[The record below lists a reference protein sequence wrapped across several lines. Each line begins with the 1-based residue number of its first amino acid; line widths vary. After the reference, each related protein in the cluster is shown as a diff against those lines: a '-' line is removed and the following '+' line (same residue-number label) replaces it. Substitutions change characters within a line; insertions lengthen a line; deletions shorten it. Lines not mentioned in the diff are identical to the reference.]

1 MEEELLL
8 LLDSDEELDGLSL
21 ADLVAV
27 SDFES
32 VDDLESPEE
41 LESEELES
49 EDFESDDFESDEDVL
64 SLEPFLLSDGVF
76 GLP

>member
-8 LLDSDEELDGLSL
+8 LLDSDEELDELSL

-32 VDDLESPEE
+32 VGGLESPEE

-49 EDFESDDFESDEDVL
+49 EDLESEEDAL

>member
-1 MEEELLL
+1 LEFAGVEEELLL
-8 LLDSDEELDGLSL
+8 LLDSDEELDELSL

-41 LESEELES
+41 LESEG
-49 EDFESDDFESDEDVL
+49 FESDEDEL
-64 SLEPFLLSDGVF
+64 SLEPLLLSDGVF

>member
-8 LLDSDEELDGLSL
+8 LLDSDEELDELSL

-41 LESEELES
+41 LESEG
-49 EDFESDDFESDEDVL
+49 FESDEDEL
-64 SLEPFLLSDGVF
+64 SL
-76 GLP
+76 

>member
-8 LLDSDEELDGLSL
+8 LLDSDEELGELSL

-32 VDDLESPEE
+32 VDDVESPEE
-41 LESEELES
+41 LDSEG
-49 EDFESDDFESDEDVL
+49 FESDEDEL
-64 SLEPFLLSDGVF
+64 SLEPLLLSDGVF

>member
-8 LLDSDEELDGLSL
+8 LLGSDEELDELSL
-21 ADLVAV
+21 ADLVPV
-27 SDFES
+27 SGVES

-41 LESEELES
+41 LESG
-49 EDFESDDFESDEDVL
+49 DFESDEDEL
-64 SLEPFLLSDGVF
+64 SLEPFLLSDGAF

>member
-1 MEEELLL
+1 MEEALLL

-41 LESEELES
+41 LESEG
-49 EDFESDDFESDEDVL
+49 FESDEDEL
-64 SLEPFLLSDGVF
+64 SLEPLLLSDGVF

>member
-8 LLDSDEELDGLSL
+8 LLDSDEELGELSL
-21 ADLVAV
+21 VDLVAV

-32 VDDLESPEE
+32 VDDLGSPEE
-41 LESEELES
+41 LESEG
-49 EDFESDDFESDEDVL
+49 FESDEDEL
-64 SLEPFLLSDGVF
+64 SLEPLLLSDGAF

>member
-8 LLDSDEELDGLSL
+8 LLDSDEELDELSL

-41 LESEELES
+41 LESE
-49 EDFESDDFESDEDVL
+49 DFESEDFESDEDVL

>member
-8 LLDSDEELDGLSL
+8 LLDSDEELGELSL

-41 LESEELES
+41 LESE
-49 EDFESDDFESDEDVL
+49 DFESDEDEL
-64 SLEPFLLSDGVF
+64 SLEPLLLSDGVF